1 MLPGRVTNP
10 ENVGPETNDRI
21 DEMKLELTEEGGYIV
36 YFRGITWRAT
46 LREMGL
52 HEFMDLVPVFGT
64 ENGSIFQ
71 LKPEQN

>member
-1 MLPGRVTNP
+1 MLPGGVTNP
-10 ENVGPETNDRI
+10 ENVGLETTDGI
-21 DEMKLELTEEGGYIV
+21 DEMKLELKEDGGYIV
-36 YFRGITWRAT
+36 YFRGITWRQT

-64 ENGSIFQ
+64 EFGSILQ